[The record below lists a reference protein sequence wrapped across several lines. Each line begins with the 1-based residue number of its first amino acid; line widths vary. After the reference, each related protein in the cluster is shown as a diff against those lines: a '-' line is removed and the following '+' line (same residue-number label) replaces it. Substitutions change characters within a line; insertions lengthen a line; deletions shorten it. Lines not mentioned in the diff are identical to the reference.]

1 MAPKCNLCSCLR
13 KVRIISDT
21 FAAIMARYTGVDGGK
36 VVAVKSEDRQ
46 IEVKKSRVVITLES
60 SIKRQLII
68 KQKEKTSSLTSQLTV
83 KFPSTLFSL
92 ISQTC

>member
-46 IEVKKSRVVITLES
+46 IGVKNPVW
-60 SIKRQLII
+60 
-68 KQKEKTSSLTSQLTV
+68 SSLLNLQS
-83 KFPSTLFSL
+83 KGS
-92 ISQTC
+92 